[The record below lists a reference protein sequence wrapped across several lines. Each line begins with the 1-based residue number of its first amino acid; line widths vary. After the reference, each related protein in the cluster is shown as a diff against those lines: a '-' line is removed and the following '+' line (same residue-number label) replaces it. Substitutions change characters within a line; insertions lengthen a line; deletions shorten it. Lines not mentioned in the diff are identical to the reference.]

1 MNLGGNNLEKLLISS
16 KPLKKESQLKFYK
29 KTKFL
34 GFLQTIIFV
43 FLVSFSLFSQEK
55 GFNNNIDSIS
65 FYINNAKGTH
75 KFSYLKRA
83 VLLSEELKIDSL
95 IKQTSIE
102 YAKQSYFIKD
112 TLGLTFSVN
121 KLLKHFQ
128 LKKDSF
134 SLAKAYHLEALNHKI
149 KNNLDS
155 SFYYYHKSK
164 NLSIA
169 LKDSIEIGRRLLSM
183 ANLQVKELDFLGCE
197 ITTIEGLKYI
207 EPIKKYRTLISLY
220 QSLGNALGY
229 LKKPK
234 EARGYYI
241 KAMEIYKFNPVKDR
255 REKNYLNLLSNIG
268 MTFKDEGNLKKATS
282 LFKEGLNSD
291 SLEMKH
297 PKQYQTLLGNL
308 SSIYFIQGKT
318 EKAIEGY
325 KIVLNSRI
333 KTKNLY
339 SQSVSHSFLAE
350 AYLKNK
356 KDSLAKN
363 HANRGLALGK
373 KTRNNKQVLDCLKFL
388 SQLTKGETAKKYLE
402 DYIKLSDSLFTRER
416 NLKNQFA
423 KVRYETEKKDKENV
437 GLKQENERH
446 ELQIKTEKQYKI
458 IGWLAAGVSFLIIIF
473 GVNIASNKRKKTL
486 FEAQLQQVE
495 VREKERRQ
503 IAKSLHDEV
512 AGDIRMLRLKLA
524 KTNQLEDAKKLDVIN
539 ENVRNLS
546 HQLSSESF
554 NQVSFKDQIINLIS
568 EYFEISF
575 RIKVEEIDSVDWG
588 KINNSIKRTLF
599 LTIRES
605 IQNAKKYAEA
615 SVLILSFNET
625 KKAIVLIIS
634 DNGIGFDLKV
644 KKNGIGLKNLKERV
658 EEISGVFSI
667 ESKIKKGTKTT
678 IEISKNG

>member
-1 MNLGGNNLEKLLISS
+1 MTIDEPFQRATYFLFDKKNILFFLLFVNLS
-16 KPLKKESQLKFYK
+16 
-29 KTKFL
+29 
-34 GFLQTIIFV
+34 V
-43 FLVSFSLFSQEK
+43 FSQEE
-55 GFNNNIDSIS
+55 GFDNNIDSIA
-65 FYINNAKGTH
+65 FYINNAKGTF

-83 VLLSEELKIDSL
+83 VLLSEKLKIDSL

-102 YAKQSYFIKD
+102 YAKQSFFIKD
-112 TLGLTFSVN
+112 TLGLTFSKN

-164 NLSIA
+164 NVSIA

-183 ANLQVKELDFLGCE
+183 AGLQVNELDFLGCE
-197 ITTIEGLKYI
+197 ITTVEGLKYI
-207 EPIKKYRTLISLY
+207 EPIKEYRTLISLY
-220 QSLGNALGY
+220 ISLGNALGY

-241 KAMEIYKFNPVKDR
+241 KAKEICKFNPVKDR
-255 REKNYLNLLSNIG
+255 REKNYLTLLSNIG

-297 PKQYQTLLGNL
+297 PKQYQVLLGNL

-318 EKAIEGY
+318 EKAIEGH

-356 KDSLAKN
+356 KYSLAKK
-363 HANRGLALGK
+363 HANRGLELGK
-373 KTRNNKQVLDCLKFL
+373 KTRNNKKVLTCLKFL

-402 DYIKLSDSLFTRER
+402 DYIKLNDSLFNRER

-423 KVRYETEKKDKENV
+423 KVRYETEKKDIENTS
-437 GLKQENERH
+437 LKQENSRKQLAFESQR
-446 ELQIKTEKQYKI
+446 QQKTI
-458 IGWLAAGVSFLIIIF
+458 AWLLTGISLLFIGFGASIVST
-473 GVNIASNKRKKTL
+473 RKKKL
-486 FEAQLQQVE
+486 IFKAQLQQVE
-495 VREKERRQ
+495 AREKERQQ

-512 AGDIRMLRLKLA
+512 AGDIRMLHLKLA
-524 KTNQLEDAKKLDVIN
+524 KTNQTEEAKSLDVIK

-554 NQVSFKDQIINLIS
+554 DKVSFKNQIINLIS
-568 EYFEISF
+568 DYFEVDF
-575 RIKVEEIDSVDWG
+575 RIKVQEIDTVNWQE
-588 KINNSIKRTLF
+588 INNAIKRTLF
-599 LTIRES
+599 LSIRES
-605 IQNAKKYAEA
+605 IQNAKNHAAAKEV
-615 SVLILSFNET
+615 VLNFSET
-625 KKAIVLIIS
+625 KKAVLLVIS
-634 DNGIGFDLKV
+634 DNGKGLNTKD
-644 KKNGIGLKNLKERV
+644 KKSGIGLKNMQERI
-658 EEISGVFSI
+658 EEINGIFSI
-667 ESKIKKGTKTT
+667 ESVLEKGTKTN
-678 IEISKNG
+678 IEIHKDGR